1 MVLAPWGG
9 DFGEDGRRSRRLQD
23 KSVGGI
29 VPGSLLRV
37 GVGHGVA
44 AAGVVPAGQLMEYFH
59 RITGPKKQIYLVH
72 GEPLRSLAL
81 QSALMEEYP
90 DKSLTVAEMGMTV
103 E

>member
-1 MVLAPWGG
+1 
-9 DFGEDGRRSRRLQD
+9 
-23 KSVGGI
+23 
-29 VPGSLLRV
+29 
-37 GVGHGVA
+37 
-44 AAGVVPAGQLMEYFH
+44 MEYFH

-90 DKSLTVAEMGMTV
+90 GKSFTVAGMGMTV